1 MKSTARHGHGGSR
14 KSSKSTPS
22 LLNTPGL
29 SHATITVSK
38 SMDKK
43 IALTYEV
50 YHEKDRDESVVG
62 FDYIYHVV
70 GQYTM
75 AKEVK
80 LHCVFQ
86 NQ

>member
-1 MKSTARHGHGGSR
+1 MKSTSRHRRGDSR

-22 LLNTPGL
+22 LLNTPGFFCV
-29 SHATITVSK
+29 TITVSK
-38 SMDKK
+38 YMDKK
-43 IALTYEV
+43 IALTHEV
-50 YHEKDRDESVVG
+50 YHEKDCDDSDVG
-62 FDYIYHVV
+62 FDYIYRVV
-70 GQYTM
+70 GEYTT